1 MKKSLLKSLKNRLR
15 KDSLLRLQL
24 CVGSMKLKIKLL
36 KPFSNAVGKSELE
49 MDLDGNTLRDL
60 LKLLVDKYPKL
71 KKELYTKAD
80 ELTEYLCVF
89 VNDKPISAL
98 NGVNTKLK
106 NDDEIL
112 FFIPISGG

>member
-1 MKKSLLKSLKNRLR
+1 
-15 KDSLLRLQL
+15 
-24 CVGSMKLKIKLL
+24 MKLKIKLL
-36 KPFSNAVGKSELE
+36 KPFSNAVGGSELE
-49 MDLDGNTLRDL
+49 MDFDGNTLRDL

-71 KKELYTKAD
+71 KKELYTKAG